1 MNHELFYLRYKF
13 GQQKDNQ
20 TLVPNLAFCLAW
32 KKVDTNFEQL
42 SGVLDWMGSDSTRA
56 AAHTSHMVCL
66 ILCNSGSHPNNWRNN
81 YFVEENLERIWPL

>member
-42 SGVLDWMGSDSTRA
+42 S
-56 AAHTSHMVCL
+56 
-66 ILCNSGSHPNNWRNN
+66 
-81 YFVEENLERIWPL
+81 